1 MTVRTEVRAALQ
13 ALAGGRVFPV
23 VAEEGVE
30 TPYIVFQV
38 VGGDPGEYVSGDK
51 PNKKQRRVQI
61 NVWSK
66 STLEAEAIA
75 GQVDDALRAVRHL
88 QAEVLTEAIDTYDEA
103 TKYRGTM
110 QDFYLF
116 C

>member
-1 MTVRTEVRAALQ
+1 MTIRTELRAALQ
-13 ALAGGRVFPV
+13 SLAGGRVFPV
-23 VAEEGVE
+23 VADEGVE

-38 VGGDPGEYVSGDK
+38 VGGEPGEYVSGDK
-51 PNKKQRRVQI
+51 PEKKQRRVQV

-66 STLEAEAIA
+66 STLEAEALA
-75 GQVDDALRAVRHL
+75 GHVEDALRAATHL
-88 QAEVLTEAIDTYDEA
+88 QAEVLTEAIDTYDET